1 MPKIIKIIISILIA
15 ISIAVNPFCGVF
27 NINASAAVPAWLVPL
42 IIDFLT
48 AAGEGIVLGGAA
60 YGAAELADKGFDY
73 EQSAKYN
80 LDCATSA
87 VGIEDGL
94 HFSVTNGGSANG
106 VFDGRITVGL
116 ANTENLTSE
125 QLEFAEFFCDYFNK
139 GGLGIN
145 VKATSA
151 EYVGIGEGAYYYLSS
166 EQYAEMKST
175 VTNAFNQYNY
185 EKTVKELT
193 DKGLIDIAGSLTS
206 APTLSDFS
214 FVGPQQIITF
224 PSSEGVTALQKD
236 GFIFTAPVHSSS
248 FNDVGRFKTR
258 SAACQFYKGVFLDCT
273 PDWFMGDDVNGYY
286 AHNWF
291 LNANGASLAFI
302 YNDDVYY
309 YEIQKYSNLHTA
321 ETAGFYVWY
330 NYDLS
335 AILSG
340 AKNAK
345 GEILGDIATVN
356 SDFSVSLCVNKGNE
370 VASSM
375 PVCTVNYE
383 DFEQTTGGGTV
394 EIPLTPAEQVVA
406 EALKLGLLSDD
417 SMLTIGE
424 DGAITAADGID
435 LASIEKLLEEIKTG
449 QLDFASFEEYLQLI
463 SQLIANGNLTEAEQA
478 TLLANIETATKAQT
492 KSIDEIKTA
501 VKSIS
506 EAMTIDSDFEI
517 ENTLTLP
524 NIDEITVTQGGMPEA
539 ELLIKEAFPVVEQSK
554 LLLTNLFAA
563 ADDTDEPPNF
573 TFYWDSNKDGED
585 ERYVLFDLSFMEHTL
600 SNANLEDKNR
610 FKNPMTVREFVQSL
624 ILLIVYSLF
633 AIKALKK
640 IPALFGMGESAE
652 NVRTALIDDWVKFGG
667 EPEDRHFL
675 RF

>member
-27 NINASAAVPAWLVPL
+27 NVNASAAVPAWLVPL

-48 AAGEGIVLGGAA
+48 AAGEGLVLGGAA
-60 YGAAELADKGFDY
+60 YGAAELADRGFDY
-73 EQSAKYN
+73 EQSAKLN

-94 HFSVTNGGSANG
+94 SFNVTNGGSANG
-106 VFDGRITVGL
+106 VFDGRITVSL
-116 ANTENLTSE
+116 ANTEKLTSE

-321 ETAGFYVWY
+321 ETIGFYVWY

-356 SDFSVSLCVNKGNE
+356 SDFSVSLCANKGSV

-375 PVCTVNYE
+375 PISTVNYE

-435 LASIEKLLEEIKTG
+435 LASVEKLLEEIKTG

-463 SQLIANGNLTEAEQA
+463 SQLIANDNLTEAEQA

-524 NIDEITVTQGGMPEA
+524 NLEDKTVTIGGMPEA
-539 ELLIKEAFPVVEQSK
+539 EMLIQEALPIVDQSK
-554 LLLTNLFAA
+554 TLITNLFQNL
-563 ADDTDEPPNF
+563 DGSERIPNIS
-573 TFYWDSNKDGED
+573 FYWDSNKDGID
-585 ERYVLFDLSFMEHTL
+585 EVYTVFDLSFMETEL
-600 SNANLEDKNR
+600 NNSKLTDKNR
-610 FKNPMTVREFVQSL
+610 FKKPMTVREFVQSL
-624 ILLIVYSLF
+624 IILVVYVAF
-633 AIKALKK
+633 ALKMLK
-640 IPALFGMGESAE
+640 KVPGLFGFGES
-652 NVRTALIDDWVKFGG
+652 GG
-667 EPEDRHFL
+667 EIKSVSSTDVSGQIPITSDKNANW
-675 RF
+675 